1 VPNFDSKIDRI
12 HERELAM
19 TRFRISYL
27 CRCLFLG
34 TTLNLFAQTPDR
46 SKPPELGPPPVL
58 KVPPIQHLKL
68 SNGLPVVL
76 VEKNQ
81 VPLVDI
87 ILQVSA
93 GSGMDPAGKTGLASV
108 TLAMLDEGAG
118 TRNALQIA
126 DEIDYLGASLSV
138 GAGYHTSSVSLHVP
152 VARLDAALAVMADVA
167 LRPTFPAEE
176 LERQRKQ
183 RLTALAQAHDNP
195 QTIAT
200 VLSNRV
206 LYGEQH
212 PYGQQSGGVESS
224 LRGFA
229 VQDCKDFYAKHFLS
243 NNAALIVSGDVTA
256 KTILPK
262 LESAFGRWKAG
273 KAPSVAWPEVKQ
285 VTDRQILLVD
295 KPEAAQSV
303 IRIGRIGAMRMTE
316 DYYAITVL
324 NTILGGSFTSRLNY
338 NLRETHG
345 YSYGAGSSFAMRPQ
359 PGPFVASS
367 SVQTDVTDKALTEF
381 IRELSGILG
390 DISDEELTRAK
401 NYEALGYPA
410 NFQTTGQIAGALM
423 ELVTYGLP
431 DTYFNDYVKNIL
443 AVTKEQVQAAA
454 KKYIDP
460 NRLSIVVVGDRAKIE
475 AGVRALNLGEVKAM
489 TIEEVLGKAPR
500 VEGAD

>member
-1 VPNFDSKIDRI
+1 MP
-12 HERELAM
+12 
-19 TRFRISYL
+19 RFRVLLL
-27 CRCLFLG
+27 CTFLSLG
-34 TTLNLFAQTPDR
+34 ITVNLFAQTPDR
-46 SKPPELGPPPVL
+46 SKPPELGPPPNL

-81 VPLVDI
+81 VPLVDV
-87 ILQVSA
+87 ILQINA
-93 GSGMDPAGKTGLASV
+93 GSGMDPADKTGLASV

-126 DEIDYLGASLSV
+126 DEIDYLGATLST
-138 GAGYHTSSVSLHVP
+138 GAGYHNSSVALHVP
-152 VARLDAALAVMADVA
+152 VARLEDALTVMADVA
-167 LRPTFPAEE
+167 LRPTFPTDE

-195 QTIAT
+195 QTIAA

-212 PYGQQSGGVESS
+212 PYGQQNGGVEAS
-224 LRGFA
+224 LRGFSA
-229 VQDCKDFYAKHFLS
+229 QDCKDFYAKYFHS
-243 NNAALIVSGDVTA
+243 NNAALIIAGDVTA

-262 LESAFGRWKAG
+262 LESAFGKWKAG
-273 KAPSVAWPEVKQ
+273 KAPSVTWPEVRQ
-285 VTDRQILLVD
+285 VADRQILLVD
-295 KPEAAQSV
+295 KPGAAQSV
-303 IRIGRIGAMRMTE
+303 IRIGRIGTTRLTE

-345 YSYGAGSSFAMRPQ
+345 YSYGAGSSFVLRPQ
-359 PGPFVASS
+359 PGPFIASA

-381 IRELSGILG
+381 IKELNGILG
-390 DISDEELTRAK
+390 EITDEELTRAK

-410 NFQTTGQIAGALM
+410 NFQTTGQIAGALV

-460 NRLSIVVVGDRAKIE
+460 DKISIVVVGDRAKIE
-475 AGVRALNLGEVKAM
+475 AGVRALNLGEVKVM
-489 TIEEVLGKAPR
+489 TIEEVLGKAPK
-500 VEGAD
+500 VEGTD